1 MAAKTAGTWAVYEP
15 VGIAD
20 LTVVGTTALH
30 SLGKRCKAK
39 DSGTT
44 AYGFGEFIYLKGVTS
59 TVRGSVV
66 LIKDDFTTSLV
77 AARDRGAIGI
87 ALGACDA
94 STKYGWYQILGQG
107 VAACDTVAAAAP
119 CYIDGTNGRIDDAVV
134 AGDLVVGMRTVTADD
149 TSTCVVNMATYP
161 AVCDFDNA

>member
-30 SLGKRCKAK
+30 DLGKRCKAK
-39 DSGTT
+39 DLGTT

-66 LIKDDFTTSLV
+66 LVKDDFTTSLL
-77 AARDRGAIGI
+77 AARDKGAVAV
-87 ALGACDA
+87 ALAVCDA
-94 STKYGWYQILGQG
+94 NTKYGWYQIVGQG
-107 VAACDTVAAAAP
+107 VA
-119 CYIDGTNGRIDDAVV
+119 V
-134 AGDLVVGMRTVTADD
+134 AGTVSANLPLYITAGGVTSSATTGEQIVGMRAVSAADTNTA
-149 TSTCVVNMATYP
+149 VVNMATYP